1 MEVKLIGAIDYQK
14 VEKLLEE
21 KIPNKE
27 EREELLQELKQ
38 IEISRRS
45 EIVSSA
51 GRLSRTP
58 GTVLDVLG
66 LSENKT
72 LEQNCKFAQTVIGM
86 GHSSICDHDYCVFAI
101 KDVSPIVEQTIIE
114 ERFSSFTI
122 KSRREAD
129 FSSVGYYIPD
139 FYGRDGKILPNN
151 AQLQVEYKKHMQML
165 FDAYSSLKE
174 KNIPQEDAR
183 FVLPYS
189 YHSNI
194 MMGMDAHTVKDLIIK
209 LTKTKY
215 ANITELK
222 EFGEKLYEIAQEQMP
237 YIIPEIDK
245 AEIKTLDSAEEYLSK
260 YIPPEKF
267 RTRGTTRLLNCSTKN
282 IDDTILISAIMR
294 RYQFTEE
301 HARQV
306 YKEAC
311 NINPNFKKELMKKIA
326 FESDGLELTQVN
338 FQFETSLSLAILTHL
353 TRHRTHDL
361 ITPDFVPNLALDEYK
376 TPPSIMQNQTTKSIY
391 DTLFALNLE
400 IYERF
405 KEIHKVR
412 QEDLIYFTLSGN
424 IANVLTNMDGKTL
437 KHILSLRECAKAQW
451 ETREMAN
458 SMHKE
463 VRQRKDAEIYQT
475 ILGPSCITQRVCN
488 EGKESCGKIRLLR
501 KETNQ

>member
-1 MEVKLIGAIDYQK
+1 MEVKLIGAIDYKK

-21 KIPNKE
+21 KISNKE
-27 EREELLQELKQ
+27 ERERLLQELKQ

-51 GRLSRTP
+51 GRLSRAS

-72 LEQNCKFAQTVIGM
+72 LEQNAKFAQMVIGM

-129 FSSVGYYIPD
+129 FSSVGYYVPD
-139 FYGRDGKILPNN
+139 FHGEDGKILPNN
-151 AQLQVEYKKHMQML
+151 EELQKEYKKHMQML
-165 FDAYSSLKE
+165 FDAYSALKE

-183 FVLPYS
+183 FILPYC

-194 MMGMDAHTVKDLIIK
+194 MMGMDAHCVKDLIIK

-222 EFGEKLYEIAQEQMP
+222 EFGEKLYAIAQEQMP
-237 YIIPEIDK
+237 YIISEIDK
-245 AEIKTLDSAEEYLSK
+245 AETKSSDPAGEYLSK
-260 YIPPEKF
+260 YIPIEKF
-267 RTRGTTRLLNCSTKN
+267 RTPVTTRLLNCSTKN

-301 HARQV
+301 RAKQV
-306 YKEAC
+306 YEEAC
-311 NINPNFKKELMKKIA
+311 EFNPNFKKELMKKIA
-326 FESDGLELTQVN
+326 FDSDGLELTQVN

-361 ITPDFVPNLALDEYK
+361 ITPDFVPNLDLEKYK
-376 TPPSIMQNQTTKSIY
+376 TPPSIMQSKTAESIY
-391 DTLFALNLE
+391 NTLYALNLE
-400 IYERF
+400 MYERF
-405 KEIHKVR
+405 KETYGVR
-412 QEDLIYFTLSGN
+412 EEDLIYFTLSGT

-437 KHILSLRECAKAQW
+437 KHILSLRECTKAQW
-451 ETREMAN
+451 ETRQMAN

-463 VRQRKDAEIYQT
+463 IRQREDAEIFQT
-475 ILGPSCITQRVCN
+475 ILGPSCITQRICN
-488 EGKESCGKIRLLR
+488 EGKESCGKIHLL
-501 KETNQ
+501 KKPKP